1 MRRNARPDMSE
12 FYYDFSIIVPTH
24 NRPQQLAACLDSF
37 AGLDFPRDRF
47 EVVVV
52 DDESAKPLDAVVSPF
67 RERLHLVLV
76 RQKQAGPAAARNR
89 GSAEAKGCYLA
100 FTDDDCRADS
110 AWLRRLHT
118 CLANH
123 PGDLIGGKLA
133 SARDANI
140 YFSHGLGKVSRLGW
154 LRAELASGCG

>member
-1 MRRNARPDMSE
+1 MQLLRCASAADNVESDCRHYCSRISYPTNECGATLDLTMSE

-24 NRPQQLAACLDSF
+24 NRPQQLAACLDSL

-89 GSAEAKGCYLA
+89 GSTEARGCYLA

-123 PGDLIGGKLA
+123 SGDLI
-133 SARDANI
+133 
-140 YFSHGLGKVSRLGW
+140 
-154 LRAELASGCG
+154 